1 MEVKSVLHYET
12 TSKLILMV
20 ASVLSLYPSRV
31 KSNLSDLLKTFYH
44 ILGQSWGI
52 WLTLFSTPC
61 SFLSCV
67 LGTQGILRDKRR
79 YHFLSC
85 YCLKIQRSLTGDKSP
100 ICISEASLTH
110 GWLHVSPKENFSRAL

>member
-44 ILGQSWGI
+44 ILGQTWGI
-52 WLTLFSTPC
+52 WLTLFYTLLVLELC
-61 SFLSCV
+61 S
-67 LGTQGILRDKRR
+67 RDTRNLER
-79 YHFLSC
+79 
-85 YCLKIQRSLTGDKSP
+85 
-100 ICISEASLTH
+100 
-110 GWLHVSPKENFSRAL
+110 